1 MASKTLQ
8 RIGVSPE
15 LAMRLKRHGICTCK
29 DFLSKNELELMKVTG
44 LSRVKLRELI
54 EDVSRAVIPQH
65 NTVLNIYKQNT
76 GLFSTSLPPLDSILH
91 GGLSHGTITEIAGP
105 PGCGKTQFCMMFSVL
120 ATLPRPLGTAN
131 GSVAYIDTESA
142 FSAQR
147 LVEIARSRFPDYFN
161 QDDNLRDLCNRVH
174 IYQESTCR
182 ELQERI
188 FSQRIVSQMII
199 SQSIVGQRIISQRI
213 ISQRIVSE
221 RIVGQ
226 RIVGQRIISQS
237 IVGQRIVGQR
247 IICQSIVGQR
257 IVSERIVGQRI
268 VSQRIV
274 GQRIVSERIV
284 GQRIVGQRIVGQ
296 SIVGQRIVGQRI
308 VGQRIVGQS
317 IVGQGSSVKG
327 SSVKGSSVKGSSVK
341 GSSVKGSS
349 VKESSVKES
358 A

>member
-147 LVEIARSRFPDYFN
+147 LVEIARSRFPDHFN

-182 ELQERI
+182 ELQERLDVI
-188 FSQRIVSQMII
+188 EEDIIRHGVKLIIIDSIASLVRKEFDSHLHGNMIARTNLLAKQAATLKYIAESFCIPVYVCDSGLHPRGRRGTGKKGDLIVVSSCYSCMIDQNKQVLSQDSC
-199 SQSIVGQRIISQRI
+199 SAEWTSIRG
-213 ISQRIVSE
+213 
-221 RIVGQ
+221 
-226 RIVGQRIISQS
+226 
-237 IVGQRIVGQR
+237 
-247 IICQSIVGQR
+247 
-257 IVSERIVGQRI
+257 
-268 VSQRIV
+268 
-274 GQRIVSERIV
+274 
-284 GQRIVGQRIVGQ
+284 
-296 SIVGQRIVGQRI
+296 
-308 VGQRIVGQS
+308 
-317 IVGQGSSVKG
+317 K
-327 SSVKGSSVKGSSVK
+327 
-341 GSSVKGSS
+341 
-349 VKESSVKES
+349 
-358 A
+358 